1 MLEELFHEAVNRAE
15 WQLIVLATIIILGPF
30 IAERFK
36 LPGMIGLVLGG
47 LALGPFGLGFLGE
60 GSLDALGGIGLLFL
74 MFMAGSELDLNL
86 FQRYRSVAITFG
98 LITFT
103 MPFVLN
109 IGASLVLGLGVLA
122 AILMGSVWASHTLV
136 AYGDVRQAGL
146 ASNKAVAVTVGA
158 TVITDTLALVVLAV
172 ISAIAGGDE
181 SGGAAPPIFI
191 VFKLVLGLV
200 ILVGY
205 CLFLLPR
212 FGRWFFAGL
221 GQERLLRFVF
231 IIGALASAGFLSA
244 AVGIE
249 GLVGAF
255 FAGLGLNRLIP
266 NNGQLMERVEFFS
279 ASLFVPAFLISV
291 GMLINPRVLFQ
302 PQTMVIAAAFFVALG
317 SGKYLAAWWAGRRYK
332 FSSGEIGLMFSL
344 TIAQAAATLAS
355 TMIGLRLGLFGE
367 QIVNAVLLVVLI
379 SLILTS
385 FGVKVFSQR
394 IRPESLTLKPIG
406 RSVIIPVEKSD
417 FLQELISTAGN
428 LALVDAGIVTPVV
441 VVPEHLA
448 EKVRPEAEK
457 LLEEAEHYAAAT
469 ATDAEGVLR
478 IDDSL
483 HQGIIRE
490 LNQREGSLI
499 LIGWDHHLGVEEF
512 LFGNAID
519 RIGSRSP
526 VPTAAITFSDHETE
540 RIVLAPGVNL
550 NNTGYIVDLSVAL
563 DIAVHLKNMEKLS
576 LIVISPEIKLPGEL
590 KLPEDTEFVQIEP
603 GLEAISAQLRP
614 GDLVVVPSAIMRR
627 AIGSAAQQLAET
639 ITDISLIV
647 AAGPYRLNL
656 TSAEFSPETQAVF
669 PLSASG

>member
-1 MLEELFHEAVNRAE
+1 MFEELFHEAVNRAE
-15 WQLIVLATIIILGPF
+15 WQLIILAVIIIAGPL

-47 LALGPFGLGFLGE
+47 LLLGPYGVSWLQE

-74 MFMAGSELDLNL
+74 MFMAGVELDLNL

-103 MPFVLN
+103 LPFLFN
-109 IGASLVLGLGVLA
+109 IGAAMAIGLSLMGAL
-122 AILMGSVWASHTLV
+122 LMGSVWASHTLV

-158 TVITDTLALVVLAV
+158 TVITDTLALIVLAV
-172 ISAIAGGDE
+172 VSAIAGGGE
-181 SGGAAPPIFI
+181 SSGDVNPMLI
-191 VFKLVLGLV
+191 VIKLILGLV

-205 CLFLLPR
+205 CLYLLPK
-212 FGRWFFAGL
+212 FGRWFFSGL
-221 GQERLLRFVF
+221 GQDRLLRFVF
-231 IIGALASAGFLSA
+231 IIGALSSAGFLSA
-244 AVGIE
+244 LVGIE

-266 NNGQLMERVEFFS
+266 NNGQLMERIEFFS

-291 GMLINPRVLFQ
+291 GMLINPRVLFL
-302 PQTMVIAAAFFVALG
+302 PKTMAIALFFLIALG
-317 SGKYLAAWWAGRRYK
+317 AGKFLAAWLAGQRNK
-332 FSSGEIGLMFSL
+332 FGTGEIGLMFSL

-355 TMIGLRLGLFGE
+355 TMVGLKLGLFGE

-385 FGVKVFSQR
+385 VGVSVFSKR
-394 IRPESLTLKPIG
+394 IQPETLTLKPIG
-406 RSVIIPVEKSD
+406 RSVIVPVEAKKM
-417 FLQELISTAGN
+417 LKELVSTAGS
-428 LALVDAGIVTPVV
+428 LALADAGIVTPVA
-441 VVPEHLA
+441 VVPEHMA
-448 EKVRPEAEK
+448 ERVRPEAEE
-457 LLEEAEHYAAAT
+457 LLEQAEQYAAAA

-499 LIGWDHHLGVEEF
+499 LIGWEHLDTEDF
-512 LFGNAID
+512 LFGNIID

-526 VPTAAITFSDHETE
+526 VPVAAVTFSEHAIE
-540 RIVLAPGVNL
+540 RLVLVSGVNL

-563 DIAVHLKNMEKLS
+563 DIAVRLKNMQHLP
-576 LIVISPEIKLPGEL
+576 LVTLSPEDGLPGDL
-590 KLPEDTEFVQIEP
+590 HLPADTEFVRVEP
-603 GLEAISAQLRP
+603 GLDAIAAQLHP
-614 GDLVVVPSAIMRR
+614 GDLAIVPGAILRR
-627 AIGSAAQQLAET
+627 AIGSDAQRLADA
-639 ITDISLIV
+639 IAGISLIV

-656 TSAEFSPETQAVF
+656 TSAEFASEAKAVF
-669 PLSASG
+669 PMSTSG

>member
-1 MLEELFHEAVNRAE
+1 MFEELFHEAINRAE
-15 WQLIVLATIIILGPF
+15 WQLIILAIIIIAGPL

-36 LPGMIGLVLGG
+36 LPGMIGLVVGG
-47 LALGPFGLGFLGE
+47 LILGPYVLNWLRE

-74 MFMAGSELDLNL
+74 MFMAGVELDLNL

-103 MPFVLN
+103 LPFLFN
-109 IGASLVLGLGVLA
+109 IGASMALGLSVMG

-158 TVITDTLALVVLAV
+158 TVITDTLSLIVLAV
-172 ISAIAGGDE
+172 VSAIAGGGE
-181 SGGAAPPIFI
+181 SGNVNPAFI
-191 VFKLVLGLV
+191 VIKLVLGLV
-200 ILVGY
+200 VLVGY
-205 CLFLLPR
+205 CLYLLPR
-212 FGRWFFAGL
+212 FGRWFFSGL
-221 GQERLLRFVF
+221 GQDRILRFVF
-231 IIGALASAGFLSA
+231 VIGALASAGFLSA
-244 AVGIE
+244 LVGIE

-291 GMLINPRVLFQ
+291 GMLINPRVLFL
-302 PQTMVIAAAFFVALG
+302 PKTMLIALVFFLALG
-317 SGKYLAAWWAGRRYK
+317 VGKYLAAWLAGRRNK

-355 TMIGLRLGLFGE
+355 TMVGLRLGLFGE
-367 QIVNAVLLVVLI
+367 QIVNAVLLVVLV

-385 FGVKVFSQR
+385 VGVNIFSKR
-394 IRPESLTLKPIG
+394 IQPETLTLKPIG
-406 RSVIIPVEKSD
+406 RSVIVPVEANGILKQ
-417 FLQELISTAGN
+417 LVSTAGS
-428 LALVDAGIVTPVV
+428 LALADAGIVTPVA
-441 VVPEHLA
+441 VVPEHLVDQ
-448 EKVRPEAEK
+448 VRPEAEE
-457 LLEEAEHYAAAT
+457 LLEQAEQYAAAT

-499 LIGWDHHLGVEEF
+499 LVGWEHLGAEDM
-512 LFGNAID
+512 LFGNSID

-526 VPTAAITFSDHETE
+526 VPVAAATFSDRPTE
-540 RIVLAPGVNL
+540 RLVLVPGVNL
-550 NNTGYIVDLSVAL
+550 NNTGYLVDLSVAL
-563 DIAVHLKNMEKLS
+563 DIAVRLKNMQNLP
-576 LIVISPEIKLPGEL
+576 LVALSPEPELPGDL
-590 KLPEDTEFVQIEP
+590 KFPDGTEHIHVEP
-603 GLEAISAQLRP
+603 GLEAIAAQLRL
-614 GDLVVVPSAIMRR
+614 GDLVIVPGAILHR
-627 AIGSAAQQLAET
+627 AIGSDAQRLANA
-639 ITDISLIV
+639 IRGISLIV

-656 TSAEFSPETQAVF
+656 TSAEFSPDAKTVF
-669 PLSASG
+669 PMSTSG

>member
-1 MLEELFHEAVNRAE
+1 MFEELFHEAVNRAE
-15 WQLIVLATIIILGPF
+15 WQLIILAIIIIAGPL

-47 LALGPFGLGFLGE
+47 LILGPYVLNWLRE

-74 MFMAGSELDLNL
+74 MFMAGVELDLNL

-103 MPFVLN
+103 LPFLFN
-109 IGASLVLGLGVLA
+109 IGASIALGLSLMG

-158 TVITDTLALVVLAV
+158 TVITDTLSLIVLAV
-172 ISAIAGGDE
+172 VSAIAGGGE
-181 SGGAAPPIFI
+181 SGGEVNPAFI
-191 VFKLVLGLV
+191 VVKLVLGLIV
-200 ILVGY
+200 LVGY
-205 CLFLLPR
+205 CLYLLPR
-212 FGRWFFAGL
+212 FGRWFFSGL
-221 GQERLLRFVF
+221 GQDRLLRFVF
-231 IIGALASAGFLSA
+231 VIGALSSAGFLSA
-244 AVGIE
+244 LVGIE

-291 GMLINPRVLFQ
+291 GMLINPRVLFL
-302 PQTMVIAAAFFVALG
+302 PKTMLIALVFFLALG
-317 SGKYLAAWWAGRRYK
+317 AGKYLAAWLAGRRNK

-355 TMIGLRLGLFGE
+355 TMVGLRLGLFGE
-367 QIVNAVLLVVLI
+367 QIVNAVLLVVLV

-385 FGVKVFSQR
+385 VGVNVFSKR
-394 IRPESLTLKPIG
+394 IQPETLTLKPIG
-406 RSVIIPVEKSD
+406 RSVIVPVEANGILKQ
-417 FLQELISTAGN
+417 LVSTAGS
-428 LALVDAGIVTPVV
+428 LALADAGIVTPVA
-441 VVPEHLA
+441 VVPEHLV
-448 EKVRPEAEK
+448 KQVRPEAEE
-457 LLEEAEHYAAAT
+457 LLKQAEQYAAAA

-483 HQGIIRE
+483 PQGIIRE

-499 LIGWDHHLGVEEF
+499 LVGWEHLGAKDM
-512 LFGNAID
+512 LFGNSID

-526 VPTAAITFSDHETE
+526 VPVAAATFSDHPTE
-540 RIVLAPGVNL
+540 RLVLVPGVNL
-550 NNTGYIVDLSVAL
+550 KNTGYLVDLSVAL
-563 DIAVHLKNMEKLS
+563 DIAVRLKNIQNLP
-576 LIVISPEIKLPGEL
+576 LVTFSPEPELPGDL
-590 KLPEDTEFVQIEP
+590 KLPDGAEYIHVEP
-603 GLEAISAQLRP
+603 GLEAIATQLRL
-614 GDLVVVPSAIMRR
+614 GDLVIVPGAILRR
-627 AIGSAAQQLAET
+627 AIGSDAQRLANA
-639 ITDISLIV
+639 INGIGLIV

-656 TSAEFSPETQAVF
+656 TSAEFSPDAKAMLPIST
-669 PLSASG
+669 SG

>member
-1 MLEELFHEAVNRAE
+1 MFEELFHEAVNRAE
-15 WQLIVLATIIILGPF
+15 WQLIILAIIIIAGPL

-47 LALGPFGLGFLGE
+47 LILGPYVLNWLRE

-74 MFMAGSELDLNL
+74 MFMAGVELDLNL

-103 MPFVLN
+103 LPFLFN
-109 IGASLVLGLGVLA
+109 IGASIALGLSLMG

-158 TVITDTLALVVLAV
+158 TVITDTLSLIVLAV
-172 ISAIAGGDE
+172 VSAIAGGGE
-181 SGGAAPPIFI
+181 SGGEVNPAFI
-191 VFKLVLGLV
+191 VVKLVLGLIV
-200 ILVGY
+200 LVGY
-205 CLFLLPR
+205 CLYLLPR
-212 FGRWFFAGL
+212 FGRWFFSGL
-221 GQERLLRFVF
+221 GQDRLLRFVF
-231 IIGALASAGFLSA
+231 VIGALSSAGFLSA
-244 AVGIE
+244 LVGIE

-291 GMLINPRVLFQ
+291 GMLINPRVLFL
-302 PQTMVIAAAFFVALG
+302 PKTMLIALVFFLALG
-317 SGKYLAAWWAGRRYK
+317 AGKYLAAWLAGRRNK

-355 TMIGLRLGLFGE
+355 TMVGLRLGLFGE
-367 QIVNAVLLVVLI
+367 QIVNAVLLVVLV

-385 FGVKVFSQR
+385 VGVNVFSKR
-394 IRPESLTLKPIG
+394 IQPETLTLKPIG
-406 RSVIIPVEKSD
+406 RSVIVPVEANGILKQ
-417 FLQELISTAGN
+417 LVSTAGS
-428 LALVDAGIVTPVV
+428 LALADAGIVTPVA
-441 VVPEHLA
+441 VVPEHLV
-448 EKVRPEAEK
+448 KQVRPEAEE
-457 LLEEAEHYAAAT
+457 LLEQAEQYAAAA

-483 HQGIIRE
+483 PQGIIRE

-499 LIGWDHHLGVEEF
+499 LVGWEHLGAKDM
-512 LFGNAID
+512 LFGNSID

-526 VPTAAITFSDHETE
+526 VPVAAATFSDHPTE
-540 RIVLAPGVNL
+540 RLVLVPGVNL
-550 NNTGYIVDLSVAL
+550 KNTGYLVDLSVAL
-563 DIAVHLKNMEKLS
+563 DIAVRLKNIQNLP
-576 LIVISPEIKLPGEL
+576 LVTFSPEPELPGDL
-590 KLPEDTEFVQIEP
+590 KLPDGAEYIHVEP
-603 GLEAISAQLRP
+603 GLEAIATQLRL
-614 GDLVVVPSAIMRR
+614 GDLVIVPGAILRR
-627 AIGSAAQQLAET
+627 AIGSDVQRLANA
-639 ITDISLIV
+639 INGIGLIV

-656 TSAEFSPETQAVF
+656 TSAEFSPDAKAMLPIST
-669 PLSASG
+669 SG

>member
-1 MLEELFHEAVNRAE
+1 MFEELFHEAVNRAE
-15 WQLIVLATIIILGPF
+15 WQLIILAIIIIAGPL

-47 LALGPFGLGFLGE
+47 LILGPYVLNWLRE

-74 MFMAGSELDLNL
+74 MFMAGVELDLNL

-103 MPFVLN
+103 LPFLFN
-109 IGASLVLGLGVLA
+109 IGASIALGLSLMG

-158 TVITDTLALVVLAV
+158 TVITDTLSLIVLAV
-172 ISAIAGGDE
+172 VSAIAGGGE
-181 SGGAAPPIFI
+181 SGGEVNPAFI
-191 VFKLVLGLV
+191 VVKLVLGLIV
-200 ILVGY
+200 LVGY
-205 CLFLLPR
+205 CLYLLPR
-212 FGRWFFAGL
+212 FGRWFFSGL
-221 GQERLLRFVF
+221 GQDRLLRFVF
-231 IIGALASAGFLSA
+231 VIGALSSAGFLSA
-244 AVGIE
+244 LVGIE

-291 GMLINPRVLFQ
+291 GMLINPRVLFL
-302 PQTMVIAAAFFVALG
+302 PKTMLIALVFFLALG
-317 SGKYLAAWWAGRRYK
+317 AGKYLAAWLAGRRNK

-355 TMIGLRLGLFGE
+355 TMVGLRLGLFGE
-367 QIVNAVLLVVLI
+367 QIVNAVLLVVLV

-385 FGVKVFSQR
+385 VGVNVFSKR
-394 IRPESLTLKPIG
+394 IQPETLTLKPIG
-406 RSVIIPVEKSD
+406 RSVIVPVEANGILKQ
-417 FLQELISTAGN
+417 LVSTAGS
-428 LALVDAGIVTPVV
+428 LALADAGIVTPVA
-441 VVPEHLA
+441 VVPEHLV
-448 EKVRPEAEK
+448 KQVRPEAEE
-457 LLEEAEHYAAAT
+457 LLEQAEQYAAAA

-483 HQGIIRE
+483 PQGIIRE

-499 LIGWDHHLGVEEF
+499 LVGWEHLGAKDM
-512 LFGNAID
+512 LFGNSID

-526 VPTAAITFSDHETE
+526 VPVAAATFSDHPTE
-540 RIVLAPGVNL
+540 RLVLVPGVNL
-550 NNTGYIVDLSVAL
+550 KNTGYLVDLSVAL
-563 DIAVHLKNMEKLS
+563 DIAVRLKNIQNLP
-576 LIVISPEIKLPGEL
+576 LVTFSPEPELPGDL
-590 KLPEDTEFVQIEP
+590 KLPDGAEYIHVEP
-603 GLEAISAQLRP
+603 GLEAIATQLRL
-614 GDLVVVPSAIMRR
+614 GDLVIVPGAILRR
-627 AIGSAAQQLAET
+627 AIGSDAQRLANA
-639 ITDISLIV
+639 INGIGLIV

-656 TSAEFSPETQAVF
+656 TSAEFSPDAKAMLPIST
-669 PLSASG
+669 SG

>member
-1 MLEELFHEAVNRAE
+1 MFEELFHEAVNRAE
-15 WQLIVLATIIILGPF
+15 WQLIILAIIIIAGPL

-47 LALGPFGLGFLGE
+47 LILGPYVLNWLRE

-74 MFMAGSELDLNL
+74 MFMAGVELDLNL

-103 MPFVLN
+103 LPFLFN
-109 IGASLVLGLGVLA
+109 IGASIALGLSLMG

-158 TVITDTLALVVLAV
+158 TVITDTLSLIVLAV
-172 ISAIAGGDE
+172 VSAIAGGGE
-181 SGGAAPPIFI
+181 SGGEVNPAFI
-191 VFKLVLGLV
+191 VVKLVLGLIV
-200 ILVGY
+200 LVGY
-205 CLFLLPR
+205 CLYLLPR
-212 FGRWFFAGL
+212 LGRWFFSGL
-221 GQERLLRFVF
+221 GQDRLLRFVF
-231 IIGALASAGFLSA
+231 VIGALSSAGFLSA
-244 AVGIE
+244 LVGIE

-291 GMLINPRVLFQ
+291 GMLINPRVLFL
-302 PQTMVIAAAFFVALG
+302 PKTMLIALVFFLALG
-317 SGKYLAAWWAGRRYK
+317 AGKYLAAWLAGRRNK

-355 TMIGLRLGLFGE
+355 TMVGLRLGLFGE
-367 QIVNAVLLVVLI
+367 QIVNAVLLVVLV

-385 FGVKVFSQR
+385 VGVNVFSKR
-394 IRPESLTLKPIG
+394 IQPETLTLKPIG
-406 RSVIIPVEKSD
+406 RSVIVPVEANGILKQ
-417 FLQELISTAGN
+417 LVSTAGS
-428 LALVDAGIVTPVV
+428 LALADAGIVTPVA
-441 VVPEHLA
+441 VVPEHLV
-448 EKVRPEAEK
+448 KQVRPEAEE
-457 LLEEAEHYAAAT
+457 LLEQAEQYAAAA

-483 HQGIIRE
+483 PQGIIRE

-499 LIGWDHHLGVEEF
+499 LVGWEHLGAKDM
-512 LFGNAID
+512 LFGNSID

-526 VPTAAITFSDHETE
+526 VPVAAATFSDHPTE
-540 RIVLAPGVNL
+540 RLVLVPGVNL
-550 NNTGYIVDLSVAL
+550 KNTGYLVDLSVAL
-563 DIAVHLKNMEKLS
+563 DIAVRLKNIQNLP
-576 LIVISPEIKLPGEL
+576 LVTFSPEPELPGDL
-590 KLPEDTEFVQIEP
+590 KLPDGAEYIHVEP
-603 GLEAISAQLRP
+603 GLEAIATQLRL
-614 GDLVVVPSAIMRR
+614 GDLVIVPGAILRR
-627 AIGSAAQQLAET
+627 AIGSDVQRLANA
-639 ITDISLIV
+639 INGIGLIV

-656 TSAEFSPETQAVF
+656 TSAEFSPDAKAMLPIST
-669 PLSASG
+669 SG

>member
-1 MLEELFHEAVNRAE
+1 MFEELFHEAVNRAE
-15 WQLIVLATIIILGPF
+15 WQLIILAVIIIAGPL

-47 LALGPFGLGFLGE
+47 LLLGPYGVNWLQE

-74 MFMAGSELDLNL
+74 MFMAGVELDLNL

-103 MPFVLN
+103 LPFLFN
-109 IGASLVLGLGVLA
+109 IGAAMAIGLSLMGAL
-122 AILMGSVWASHTLV
+122 LMGSVWASHTLV

-158 TVITDTLALVVLAV
+158 TVITDTLALIVLAV
-172 ISAIAGGDE
+172 VSAIAGGGE
-181 SGGAAPPIFI
+181 SGGDVNPMLI
-191 VFKLVLGLV
+191 VIKLILGLV

-205 CLFLLPR
+205 CLYLLPK
-212 FGRWFFAGL
+212 FGRWFFSGL
-221 GQERLLRFVF
+221 GQDRLLRFVF
-231 IIGALASAGFLSA
+231 IIGALSSAGFLSA
-244 AVGIE
+244 LVGIE

-291 GMLINPRVLFQ
+291 GMLINPRVLFL
-302 PQTMVIAAAFFVALG
+302 PKTMAIALFFLIALG
-317 SGKYLAAWWAGRRYK
+317 AGKFLAAWLAGQRNK
-332 FSSGEIGLMFSL
+332 FGTGEIGLMFSL

-355 TMIGLRLGLFGE
+355 TMVGLKLGLFGE

-385 FGVKVFSQR
+385 VGVSVFSKR
-394 IRPESLTLKPIG
+394 IQPETLTLKPIG
-406 RSVIIPVEKSD
+406 RSVIVPVEAKKM
-417 FLQELISTAGN
+417 LKELVSTAGS
-428 LALVDAGIVTPVV
+428 LALADAGIVTPVA
-441 VVPEHLA
+441 VVPEHMA
-448 EKVRPEAEK
+448 ERVRPEAEE
-457 LLEEAEHYAAAT
+457 LLEQAEQYAAAA

-499 LIGWDHHLGVEEF
+499 LIGWEHLDTEDF
-512 LFGNAID
+512 LFGNIID

-526 VPTAAITFSDHETE
+526 VPVAAVTFSEHAIE
-540 RIVLAPGVNL
+540 RLVLVSGVNL

-563 DIAVHLKNMEKLS
+563 DIAVRLKNMQHLP
-576 LIVISPEIKLPGEL
+576 LVTLSPEDGLPGDL
-590 KLPEDTEFVQIEP
+590 HLPADTEFVRVEP
-603 GLEAISAQLRP
+603 GLDAIAAQLHP
-614 GDLVVVPSAIMRR
+614 GDLAIVPGAILRR
-627 AIGSAAQQLAET
+627 AIGSDAQRLADA
-639 ITDISLIV
+639 IAGISLIV

-656 TSAEFSPETQAVF
+656 TSAEFASEAKAVF
-669 PLSASG
+669 PMSTSG

>member
-1 MLEELFHEAVNRAE
+1 MFEELFHEAVNRAE
-15 WQLIVLATIIILGPF
+15 WQLIILAIIIIAGPL

-47 LALGPFGLGFLGE
+47 LILGPYVLNWLRE

-74 MFMAGSELDLNL
+74 MFMAGVELDLNL

-103 MPFVLN
+103 LPFLFN
-109 IGASLVLGLGVLA
+109 IGASIALGLSLMG

-158 TVITDTLALVVLAV
+158 TVITDTLSLIVLAV
-172 ISAIAGGDE
+172 VSAIAGGGE
-181 SGGAAPPIFI
+181 SGGEVNPAFI
-191 VFKLVLGLV
+191 VVKLVLGLIV
-200 ILVGY
+200 LVGY
-205 CLFLLPR
+205 CLYLLPR
-212 FGRWFFAGL
+212 FGRWFFSGL
-221 GQERLLRFVF
+221 GQDRLLRFVF
-231 IIGALASAGFLSA
+231 VIGALSSAGFLSA
-244 AVGIE
+244 LVGIE

-291 GMLINPRVLFQ
+291 GMLINPRVLFL
-302 PQTMVIAAAFFVALG
+302 PKTMLIALVFFLALG
-317 SGKYLAAWWAGRRYK
+317 AGKYLAAWLAGRRNK

-355 TMIGLRLGLFGE
+355 TMVGLRLGLFGE
-367 QIVNAVLLVVLI
+367 QIVNAVLLVVLV

-385 FGVKVFSQR
+385 VGVNVFSKR
-394 IRPESLTLKPIG
+394 IQPETLTLKPIG
-406 RSVIIPVEKSD
+406 RSVIVPVEANGILKQ
-417 FLQELISTAGN
+417 LVSTAGS
-428 LALVDAGIVTPVV
+428 LALADAGIVTPVA
-441 VVPEHLA
+441 VVPEHLV
-448 EKVRPEAEK
+448 KQVRPEAEE
-457 LLEEAEHYAAAT
+457 LLKQAEQYAAAA

-483 HQGIIRE
+483 PQGIIRE

-499 LIGWDHHLGVEEF
+499 LVGWEHLGAKDM
-512 LFGNAID
+512 LFGNSID

-526 VPTAAITFSDHETE
+526 VPVAAATFSDHPTE
-540 RIVLAPGVNL
+540 RLVLVPGVNL
-550 NNTGYIVDLSVAL
+550 KNTGYLVDLSVAL
-563 DIAVHLKNMEKLS
+563 DIAVRLKNIQNLP
-576 LIVISPEIKLPGEL
+576 LVTFSPEPELPGDL
-590 KLPEDTEFVQIEP
+590 KLPDGAEYIHVEP
-603 GLEAISAQLRP
+603 GLEAIATQLRL
-614 GDLVVVPSAIMRR
+614 GDLVIVPGAILRR
-627 AIGSAAQQLAET
+627 AIGSDVQRLANA
-639 ITDISLIV
+639 INGIGLIV

-656 TSAEFSPETQAVF
+656 TSAEFSPDAKAMLPIST
-669 PLSASG
+669 SG